1 MAVECAFGRLK
12 VHFAI
17 LRKCILLSLSLYLQS
32 TEKKK
37 KKKCYYRISY
47 KIATTCNAVLIEVN

>member
-17 LRKCILLSLSLYLQS
+17 LRKYVLLSLSLYLQL

-37 KKKCYYRISY
+37 KKCHYRISY
-47 KIATTCNAVLIEVN
+47 KIEVN